1 MNSLSG
7 LRQVLRDFATEVEV
21 LPAVGGA
28 VQDLERPDFEEK
40 EDQAVNSQEK
50 IFNSVFEKDQI
61 GESLQLY
68 RQVSPLR
75 RSEEHFFRFFLD
87 GSFRSYFLGTAL
99 ENERESPIHFAQIG
113 ACILKREDN
122 GLVKKEILKVE
133 NILLAGKQRLSESVW
148 RRLEELT
155 ETSGLKL
162 VDLTEKDIVSG
173 VLGDFDL
180 RNKAG
185 GKVRFEMRKLE
196 ISLITEMLPKLP
208 EGSWLIADGSLIFEP
223 LLGNLLKEGT
233 IKPVIGVSKN
243 FRKDPQFVFGK
254 GPRAERLS
262 IFKLLAGLNS
272 GFRTAAFSA
281 QEGRVI
287 FWYVRLREQKYMDY
301 PLMGVVKVELAN
313 PSREPTSSEII
324 DKISS
329 ALVAEKEVTPH
340 GQDTRWHA
348 HLYPI
353 FLAERMVKESL
364 LRREVIQQYL
374 KWR

>member
-28 VQDLERPDFEEK
+28 VEDLERPDFEEK
-40 EDQAVNSQEK
+40 EDQAINSQEK
-50 IFNSVFEKDQI
+50 IFNSVFEKDPT

-272 GFRTAAFSA
+272 GFRTTAFSA
-281 QEGRVI
+281 QEGKVI

-313 PSREPTSSEII
+313 PSREPISSEII

-329 ALVAEKEVTPH
+329 ALLAEKEVTPH

>member
-28 VQDLERPDFEEK
+28 VEDLERPDFEEK
-40 EDQAVNSQEK
+40 EDQAINSQER
-50 IFNSVFEKDQI
+50 IFNSVFEKDRI

-113 ACILKREDN
+113 ACILKREGS

-272 GFRTAAFSA
+272 GFRTTAFSA
-281 QEGRVI
+281 QEGKVI

-313 PSREPTSSEII
+313 PSREPISSEII
-324 DKISS
+324 DKISR
-329 ALVAEKEVTPH
+329 ALLAEKEVTPH